1 VAVPL
6 IKEDTP
12 MIQLI
17 VGSEGKGKTKHLLDK
32 VNEEIK
38 EASGNIVFLDRSTK
52 HMFELNNR
60 VRLINVSE
68 YDFENKSE
76 FIGFIYG
83 IISQDHDIEQMYIDG
98 IMKIARLDK
107 AGFEEVV
114 AKLKDVSEKFGI
126 TIVISASIDSS
137 EISASLKEYVIVAL

>member
-1 VAVPL
+1 
-6 IKEDTP
+6 

-68 YDFENKSE
+68 YDFENRSE

-83 IISQDHDIEQMYIDG
+83 IISQDHDMEQMYIDG
-98 IMKIARLDK
+98 IMKIAKLDVQ
-107 AGFEEVV
+107 GFTDVV
-114 AKLKDVSEKFGI
+114 TKLKDVSEKFNI
-126 TIVISASIDSS
+126 NIVISASIDPS
-137 EISASLKEYVIVAL
+137 EVDASLKEYVIVAL

>member
-1 VAVPL
+1 
-6 IKEDTP
+6 

-83 IISQDHDIEQMYIDG
+83 IISQDHDIQQMYIDG
-98 IMKIARLDK
+98 IMKIAKLDK
-107 AGFEEVV
+107 QGFEEVV
-114 AKLKDVSEKFGI
+114 AKLKDVSEKYGLDI
-126 TIVISASIDSS
+126 IISASIDSS
-137 EISASLKEYVIVAL
+137 EISKKLKEYVIVAL

>member
-1 VAVPL
+1 
-6 IKEDTP
+6 

-83 IISQDHDIEQMYIDG
+83 IISQDHDIQQMYIDDV
-98 IMKIARLDK
+98 MKIAKLDK

-114 AKLKDVSEKFGI
+114 LKLKGISEKFGI
-126 TIVISASIDSS
+126 DIVVSASIDSA
-137 EISASLKEYVIVAL
+137 ELTEYVIAAL

>member
-1 VAVPL
+1 
-6 IKEDTP
+6 

-107 AGFEEVV
+107 EGFEEVV
-114 AKLKDVSEKFGI
+114 GKLKGISDKFGI
-126 TIVISASIDSS
+126 KIVISASIDSA
-137 EISASLKEYVIVAL
+137 EISDSLKEYVIVAL